1 MMPASTAQ
9 PRVRRIDQLS
19 QRTRRVIAVATLVGL
34 PSMYLWS
41 SFWLG
46 TSVPNVIWGPISF
59 VLVGL
64 TAAGALI
71 LYRFVRDRADLG
83 AADLDERQ
91 RQLRDRAWVL
101 SYGLLSTVVVLTIGV
116 LAVLVLGLDR
126 EVTLDPAL
134 VGPIAICVG
143 VLIPVLPV
151 AALAWIEPDLPGE
164 G

>member
-59 VLVGL
+59 VPE
-64 TAAGALI
+64 
-71 LYRFVRDRADLG
+71 YRFGGDAAKAAFGAVHEFDRTLREDYWEGRDLFR
-83 AADLDERQ
+83 DE
-91 RQLRDRAWVL
+91 A
-101 SYGLLSTVVVLTIGV
+101 
-116 LAVLVLGLDR
+116 
-126 EVTLDPAL
+126 P
-134 VGPIAICVG
+134 
-143 VLIPVLPV
+143 
-151 AALAWIEPDLPGE
+151 
-164 G
+164 

>member
-1 MMPASTAQ
+1 MPASTAQ

-46 TSVPNVIWGPISF
+46 TSVPNVIWGPVSF

-83 AADLDERQ
+83 AAD
-91 RQLRDRAWVL
+91 
-101 SYGLLSTVVVLTIGV
+101 STSASGSSGTV
-116 LAVLVLGLDR
+116 
-126 EVTLDPAL
+126 
-134 VGPIAICVG
+134 
-143 VLIPVLPV
+143 
-151 AALAWIEPDLPGE
+151 PGS
-164 G
+164 